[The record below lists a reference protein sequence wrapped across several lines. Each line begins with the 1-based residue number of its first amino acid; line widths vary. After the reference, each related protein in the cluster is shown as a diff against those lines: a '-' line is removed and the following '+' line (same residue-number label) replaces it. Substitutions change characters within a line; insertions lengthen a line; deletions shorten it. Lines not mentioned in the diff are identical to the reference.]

1 MKLRGVFMN
10 ILKKLYSPEHI
21 IPESERLGDLPSARS
36 AYRDVFKLAWPAILE
51 AIMLHLC
58 GMVDTMMVGVVGTR
72 AISAIGTSGPVRTLI
87 IAFYSALSIAT
98 SAVIARRVGEGNRQE
113 ASETMRQSLVYSLII
128 SLLVCIPGYV
138 FTPQLM
144 KLCGAPESL
153 MSDSVA
159 YVRIWLIGVPIWGL
173 SIPIL
178 SALRAAGRPH
188 LAVIS
193 TIIANLVNVF
203 FNYLLIGGHW
213 GFPRMGVRGAAAAT
227 MFCYIVQTGICF
239 IITLRKDSPVILDI
253 KSKFKFDSDIFLSL
267 KVIFPAQLFSGF
279 VSFAASTIQTRII
292 NSIGSDDSFAAYQI
306 ILTLY
311 GIFVSVAGGFAGA
324 SGTLV
329 GQSLGRKRPDI
340 SVLYTRL
347 CIVFAIAF
355 SIFFVIFFSV
365 FDEFVIGLYVPDRVA
380 GKATFDAA
388 LTMLYMLIVSTP
400 INVLH
405 QVYWGTLQGAGDS
418 KFLTFQTF
426 FSLIMR
432 TTLFYVFCLPLGFG
446 VIGTLL
452 AILVDDTFRVTM
464 SHIRFKK
471 GDWKGIRL

>member
-1 MKLRGVFMN
+1 MN

-21 IPESERLGDLPSARS
+21 VPESERLGELPSARS

-51 AIMLHLC
+51 AILLHLC
-58 GMVDTMMVGVVGTR
+58 GMVDTMMVGVLGTH
-72 AISAIGTSGPVRTLI
+72 AISAIGTSAPVRTLI
-87 IAFYSALSIAT
+87 IAFYSALSIAN
-98 SAVIARRVGEGNRQE
+98 SAVIARRVGEGNKQE
-113 ASETMRQSLVYSLII
+113 ASETMRQSLVYSIII
-128 SLLVCIPGYV
+128 SFFVCIIGYI

-144 KLCGAPESL
+144 KLCGAPDSL
-153 MSDSVA
+153 INDSVA

-173 SIPIL
+173 SVPIL
-178 SALRAAGRPH
+178 SSFRAAGRPH
-188 LAVIS
+188 LAVVS
-193 TIIANLVNVF
+193 TIIANLVNVL

-227 MFCYIVQTGICF
+227 MFCYVVQAGICLV
-239 IITLRKDSPVILDI
+239 IALRKDSPVRLDI
-253 KSKFKFDSDIFLSL
+253 KSKFRFDSDIFLSL
-267 KVIFPAQLFSGF
+267 KVVFPAQLFSGF
-279 VSFAASTIQTRII
+279 VSFVASTIQTRII

-306 ILTLY
+306 IMTLY

-329 GQSLGRKRPDI
+329 GQSLGKRRPDI

-380 GKATFDAA
+380 GKETFDAA
-388 LTMLYMLIVSTP
+388 LVMLYMLIVSTP
-400 INVLH
+400 INVMH

-418 KFLTFQTF
+418 KFLTFQNF

-432 TTLFYVFCLPLGFG
+432 TTLFYVLCLPLGFG

-452 AILVDDTFRVTM
+452 AILLDDTCRVTM
-464 SHIRFKK
+464 SHFRFKK
-471 GDWKGIRL
+471 GEWKGIRL

>member
-1 MKLRGVFMN
+1 
-10 ILKKLYSPEHI
+10 
-21 IPESERLGDLPSARS
+21 
-36 AYRDVFKLAWPAILE
+36 
-51 AIMLHLC
+51 MLHLC
-58 GMVDTMMVGVVGTR
+58 GMVDTMMVGVVGTK

-87 IAFYSALSIAT
+87 IAFYSALSIAN
-98 SAVIARRVGEGNRQE
+98 SAVIARRIGEGNKQE

-128 SLLVCIPGYV
+128 SLLVCVPGYI
-138 FTPQLM
+138 FTPHLM
-144 KLCGAPESL
+144 KLCGTP
-153 MSDSVA
+153 DSIMGDAVA

-173 SIPIL
+173 SVPIL

-203 FNYLLIGGHW
+203 FNYLLIGGNW

-227 MFCYIVQTGICF
+227 MSCYIVQAGIA
-239 IITLRKDSPVILDI
+239 IYLVLRKNSPVNLNL
-253 KSKFKFDSDIFLSL
+253 KTKFRFDPNIFLSL
-267 KVIFPAQLFSGF
+267 KIVFPAQLFSGF
-279 VSFAASTIQTRII
+279 VSYIASTIQTRII
-292 NSIGSDDSFAAYQI
+292 NSIGNDDSFAAYQI
-306 ILTLY
+306 IMTLY

-329 GQSLGRKRPDI
+329 GQSLGKRRPDI

-347 CIVFAIAF
+347 CIVFAIVF

-365 FDEFVIGLYVPDRVA
+365 FDEFVIGLYVPDRIA

-388 LTMLYMLIVSTP
+388 LIMLYMLIVSTP
-400 INVLH
+400 INVMH

-418 KFLTFQTF
+418 KFLTFQNF
-426 FSLIMR
+426 FSLITR
-432 TTLFYVFCLPLGFG
+432 TTLFYVLCLPLGFG

-452 AILVDDTFRVTM
+452 AIILDDTCRVTM

-471 GDWKGIRL
+471 GEWIGIRL